1 MFGERFDNRSSR
13 PSPADLPSEAATRAP
28 PSRASASRR
37 GDRHS
42 AASGAFRLFPG
53 FFSSAFVASQGV
65 ETMTISTPSFETSL
79 PKTGPAGLAES
90 WRSDI
95 LSGFLV
101 FLIAL
106 PLCLGIAMA
115 SGFPPQAGIISAIVG
130 GLLVSRINGS
140 YVTIMGP
147 AAGLIVVIL
156 DSVQELGGGDAMAG
170 YRYTLAAIFFSAII
184 QILMG
189 VMKAGKMSAF
199 FPSSA
204 VHGMLAAI
212 GIIIMA
218 KQIHVMLGVKP
229 DAPTL
234 FQTIGAIPASLRDL
248 NPEVAII
255 GFLGLGILALWTFV
269 KNPKLKMIPAPLL
282 VVLVGMALAKYFDL
296 EDEHKYLFLP
306 NAVFLPHH
314 EFTIGPKFLVTLP
327 ENFLAGFAFP
337 DFSRALQPVFWQQV
351 FTIALV
357 GSLESLLSA
366 AAIDKLDPYK
376 RVSDLNRDIAAVGV
390 GNAICG
396 LIGGLPMIAEIVR
409 SSANVNNGAKTGWAN
424 FFHGLFL
431 LVFVA
436 LFPKLIHEIPLAS
449 LAALLVFTGY
459 RLASP
464 REFKKTLEIGWDQLG
479 VFVITIVGVLATD
492 LLIGV
497 AIGVVAELLF
507 HFWRSINWRDVVK
520 LSRSIEE
527 TAPGVYHVQVKG
539 AAFFGNYLA
548 LKGDL
553 ATIPEGKT
561 VIFDLSETSTV
572 DHTVM
577 ENLHHFCEDYEGK
590 GGRAEIHGLDGL
602 VATSSHPLAP
612 RKRCA

>member
-1 MFGERFDNRSSR
+1 MNVSVR
-13 PSPADLPSEAATRAP
+13 PD
-28 PSRASASRR
+28 
-37 GDRHS
+37 D
-42 AASGAFRLFPG
+42 
-53 FFSSAFVASQGV
+53 VA
-65 ETMTISTPSFETSL
+65 L
-79 PKTGPAGLAES
+79 PKNGLSALAEH
-90 WRSDI
+90 WRADV

-140 YVTIMGP
+140 FVTIMGP

-156 DSVQELGGGDAMAG
+156 DSVQELGAGDAAAG
-170 YRYTLAAIFFSAII
+170 YRYTLAAIVFAGLI

-212 GIIIMA
+212 GIIIIA

-229 DAPTL
+229 DAQTL
-234 FQTIGAIPASLRDL
+234 FQTIGAIPASVRDM

-255 GFLGLGILALWTFV
+255 GVVGLIILTLWTLV
-269 KNPKLKMIPAPLL
+269 ANTRLRVVPAPLL

-306 NAVFLPHH
+306 DAVFLPHH

-327 ENFLAGFAFP
+327 QNFLAGFSFP
-337 DFSRALQPVFWQQV
+337 DFRLVGRMVFWQQV
-351 FTIALV
+351 FAIALV

-366 AAIDKLDPYK
+366 AAVDKLDPLK
-376 RVSDLNRDIAAVGV
+376 RVSDLNRDVAAVGV

-409 SSANVNNGAKTGWAN
+409 SSANVNNGARTGWAN

-464 REFKKTLEIGWDQLG
+464 REFRKTLEIGWDQLG
-479 VFVITIVGVLATD
+479 VFVITIIGVLATD
-492 LLIGV
+492 LLVGV
-497 AIGVVAELLF
+497 AIGVVAELVF
-507 HFWRSINWRDVVK
+507 HFWRSIDWRNVVR
-520 LSRSIEE
+520 LSRTIEE
-527 TAPGVYHVQVKG
+527 REPGVFHVRVAG
-539 AAFFGNYLA
+539 AAFFGNFLA

-553 ATIPEGKT
+553 ATIPPGRT
-561 VIFDLSETSTV
+561 VIFDLSGTSTI

-577 ENLHHFCEDYEGK
+577 ENLHHFCDDYRGK
-590 GGRAEIHGLDGL
+590 GGHAEIRGLDQL
-602 VATSSHPLAP
+602 VASSKHPLAP
-612 RKRCA
+612 RKRAA